1 MSSQALDLP
10 VPARGENPDGYSTT
24 TLLLEEDLLL
34 TSWVDGIAAVRVGIL
49 RLTDGSWRILKGV
62 RGMLREAL
70 ALPGDRALL
79 LTDYGLFEVD
89 LAILTVTR
97 KLTAKIGRHN
107 TSMQRVSDDVV
118 AIGNDAKATDI
129 LVSLAAWEPVGRR
142 RRVSAP
148 ARLVD
153 APAARAGVIRVLDAR
168 DGITVGTTSPYP
180 GQYGQ
185 RMLVLDAA
193 GRVVCDEVMPWGVA
207 SVVFWGGGII
217 ASPLRL
223 AEHVPLRV
231 LPSVPG
237 CPVDGAHD
245 LAALQ
250 THAAAPTSAP

>member
-1 MSSQALDLP
+1 MSSQAFDLP

-24 TLLLEEDLLL
+24 TLLLEGDLLL
-34 TSWVDGIAAVRVGIL
+34 TSWVDGIAAVRVGVL
-49 RLTDGSWRILKGV
+49 HLADGSWRILKGV
-62 RGMLREAL
+62 RGMLRDAL

-79 LTDYGLFEVD
+79 LTDYGLFEID
-89 LAILTVTR
+89 LALLTVTR

-118 AIGNDAKATDI
+118 AVGNDAKATDI

-142 RRVSAP
+142 RRVSAS

-153 APAARAGVIRVLDAR
+153 AASARAGIIRVLDER
-168 DGITVGTTSPYP
+168 DGLVVGATSPHP
-180 GQYGQ
+180 GEHGQ
-185 RMLVLDAA
+185 RMLVLDTA
-193 GRVVCDEVMPWGVA
+193 GSVACDEVMPWGVA

-223 AEHVPLRV
+223 AEHVPLRAIA
-231 LPSVPG
+231 SVPG
-237 CPVDGAHD
+237 CRVGGAHD

-250 THAAAPTSAP
+250 QHAIAPTPAS